1 MAVPCSTMSLTELSD
16 GLVDRHVVRNHVIV
30 DQKLK
35 LVTDAV
41 PLIHQNCRQAVIH
54 IVFAIVVVAIGQIL
68 VANTTVASDDQVL
81 FDSLD
86 QS

>member
-41 PLIHQNCRQAVIH
+41 PSIH
-54 IVFAIVVVAIGQIL
+54 
-68 VANTTVASDDQVL
+68 
-81 FDSLD
+81 
-86 QS
+86 